1 MTLAVSGAAPARV
14 PSSDPCSGAKPWCR
28 HHDGDTGL
36 FLLLVGAGALFD
48 PWGYSGYRGD
58 RSKWVCGLRGSTPV
72 GRRSNPQRKGCPLP
86 NAVEHALKMTRTT
99 NRASTMRAANC

>member
-48 PWGYSGYRGD
+48 PWGYSGHPVTPD
-58 RSKWVCGLRGSTPV
+58 RIEWLNTAAEGSSVTGLPCREG
-72 GRRSNPQRKGCPLP
+72 
-86 NAVEHALKMTRTT
+86 
-99 NRASTMRAANC
+99 